1 MLRFIKKLYH
11 QRLKDI
17 TIILLDDSKPGED
30 NSFTIRPNNI
40 FVLFGISCLVLS
52 VIFVGIFMITPLGA
66 LLYTK
71 EDAQMRVQIEGIS
84 RRVLNL
90 QDSLI
95 VRDRQLNEMKN
106 VIRLSL
112 DTTLVLDS
120 RFGNYFEQEQNAGQT
135 TSLSF
140 EAAETV
146 NRVNPSGIVFS
157 NILESAADFPTAYP
171 VKGTRTRGYEPE
183 DFHFGIDIATND
195 DEIITAI
202 ADGTI
207 VNASWTVTDGYVLTI
222 QHAGGVLS
230 IYKHSSS
237 VTKKSGDIVLKG
249 DIIGTTGDVGVN
261 SSGPHLHLEIWKNG
275 LPQDPGMY
283 LIQ

>member
-135 TSLSF
+135 ISLSF